1 MDIVK
6 EIIKED
12 GWEIALSGRVDS
24 ANSAAMEAALSEILK
39 AHPDEIPVINAEGL
53 EYISSAGLRVLLR
66 LRKQLQDLRITEVS
80 PEVYEI
86 FDMTGFTEMMTI
98 EKAYRRLS
106 VEGCEIIGEGANGKV
121 YRLDPETIIKVYKS
135 NDALFAIKR
144 ERELARKAFVLGIPT
159 AIPYDVVRVGDQYG
173 SVFELLKSRSFAKIL
188 RREPERVDEL
198 IRLSTE
204 LLKKIH
210 AVELAPG
217 ELPDRKKIALLWTKD
232 FTGFLP
238 DDVLAKLQK
247 MIEEIPDNTHLLHG
261 DYHMKNIMLQDGEP
275 CLIDM
280 DTLSQGDPI
289 FEFMAMYS
297 AYIGFNELDHS
308 IADSFLGIPF
318 ETCVHIFE
326 ETVRLY
332 LGEENESRL
341 QDVMTRATILGQVR
355 ILGRSV
361 RRRLKG
367 VESGDEQIARSREV
381 LCELVPKTERLA
393 YEG

>member
-6 EIIKED
+6 EIVKED

-135 NDALFAIKR
+135 KDALFAIKR

-188 RREPERVDEL
+188 RREPERADEL

-204 LLKKIH
+204 LLRKIH

-238 DDVLAKLQK
+238 DDIFAKLQK

-381 LCELVPKTERLA
+381 LCKLVPKTERLA